1 MADSPLQQIKTEQ
14 SALKPFLDAV
24 DNVVN
29 LKIVT
34 IIEETTDPI
43 SNRSKP
49 LDEQGQPGKTL
60 YTRINLIDGDI
71 VNTFGQDFLA
81 NEQNKDLIE
90 FHKSQVL
97 KGEQIIQ
104 TNLETL
110 KKIIDYALQ
119 LKKSDTSTP

>member
-1 MADSPLQQIKTEQ
+1 MPDSPIKQMQTGK
-14 SALKPFLDAV
+14 SALDAFLEAV

-29 LKIVT
+29 LQIVT
-34 IIEETTDPI
+34 VIEETTDVI
-43 SNRSKP
+43 ADRSKP
-49 LDEQGQPGKTL
+49 LDQQGQPGKTL

-71 VNTFGQDFLA
+71 VNTFGQEFLA
-81 NEQNKDLIE
+81 NEQNQELIE

-97 KGEQIIQ
+97 KGEEIIQ

-119 LKKSDTSTP
+119 LKKSDTPTP